1 MEREEALSSGE
12 TSGCGH
18 LWDTGVELPPPQHAG
33 KGAGSWRV
41 QSLGTAEETLGPQL
55 CALGLRP
62 VLSTRVLGT
71 SLTICPREGGGLMTC
86 PPLGPVSA

>member
-1 MEREEALSSGE
+1 MGRPQAV
-12 TSGCGH
+12 GH